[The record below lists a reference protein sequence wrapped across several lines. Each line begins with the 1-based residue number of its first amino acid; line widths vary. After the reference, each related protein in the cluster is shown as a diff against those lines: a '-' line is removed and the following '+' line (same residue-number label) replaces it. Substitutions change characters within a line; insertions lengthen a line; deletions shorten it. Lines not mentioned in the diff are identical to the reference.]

1 MANLYTLNGEVITVG
16 GEITTEQVKKAF
28 IEAVASGDVN
38 TGSVVGT
45 TLAYTSPGTDWETYA
60 NTAYQNL
67 LTAYKAIPNSGIPF
81 FVTTDQHG
89 RGVEANR
96 WLNNKDANANGMGV
110 INLNLGDTVSDYFN
124 EGELSDIYSRSWQI
138 KNHIMVFGNH
148 EIKMT
153 TEVPN
158 LYDLNRW
165 FISTRGRKVNVGP
178 MGLFTVYDDAHSVK
192 YVCVSYYSEGG
203 DGNIVK
209 GLTTGAAKWLVE
221 ELKKNDGY
229 DVVYLQ
235 HEPLSD
241 SCMQRGD
248 ATETTEGLSTITGAA
263 EREFAM
269 WQILV
274 DRKNKTSGTYTD
286 INGGVHDYDFSGCKY
301 ELLLS
306 LHGHV
311 HEEWYSTARGLISY
325 AAPAYCYGSYGCVF
339 GLIDRLNSKV
349 TFWVFNN
356 NGCLNPLELPI

>member
-1 MANLYTLNGEVITVG
+1 MAIYDINGNDVSTG
-16 GEITTEQVKKAF
+16 GSLSSNDIKTAL
-28 IEAVASGDVN
+28 ISAVADGSVN
-38 TGSVVGT
+38 LGSVVGA
-45 TLAYTSPGTDWETYA
+45 TLAYTSPGTAWETNA
-60 NTAYQNL
+60 ATAYTNL
-67 LTAYKAIPNSGIPF
+67 LEAYKEIPNSGIPF
-81 FVTTDQHG
+81 FLTTDQHG
-89 RGVEANR
+89 MGVEANR
-96 WLNNKDANANGMGV
+96 WLNNNDANANGMGV

-124 EGELSDIYSRSWQI
+124 EGELSNIYRRSWQI

-192 YVCVSYYSEGG
+192 YICVSYYSEDGN
-203 DGNIVK
+203 GNIVK

-248 ATETTEGLSTITGAA
+248 ETETTEGLSTITGAA

-274 DRKNKTSGTYTD
+274 DRKNKTIGTYTD
-286 INGGVHDYDFSGCKY
+286 INGGVHDYDFSGCKH
-301 ELLLS
+301 ELLLC

-311 HEEWYSTARGLISY
+311 HAEWYSTASGLISY
-325 AAPAYCYGSYGCVF
+325 AAPAYCYGSYSCVF
-339 GLIDRLNSKV
+339 GLIDRLNGKV
-349 TFWVFNN
+349 TFWVFDK
-356 NGCLNPLELPI
+356 NGCLDPLVLPI